1 MKRLLVS
8 LLLAAAAVSAQAQF
22 VPPVPKG
29 IVRDG
34 SPHVPK
40 RPIAFPSADEA
51 WLRAR
56 SPHFVVI
63 SSASET
69 RTRNIVTDLET
80 LAEVLTQT
88 STRFQRATTPTT
100 VFVFANRAESQPYF
114 DLLLGRESSPATGVY
129 VHHDAGG
136 TMFIDT
142 AQRRFTRTAI
152 HELIHDLL
160 RQGDAVPPLWIEEGM
175 AEYFSTAHIEKDGV
189 VAGFPISEHVALLQR
204 MQLRP
209 IEEMFATKSDSDAAA
224 STYFYAESWA
234 AVDWLMQQNADA
246 FYAFLHDLELGID
259 TGVAL
264 EAHYGKSL
272 DDLRRALRGSS
283 RDGEMVRLRGSIGDP
298 AVDVAPLDRASLLCE
313 LGMFLQHV
321 EGAEKDAER
330 HLRAALDENP
340 RHARALAALGDF
352 EAAIA
357 ADPIDADIHLRYAE
371 FLMQRA
377 IGPFAGIYEV
387 APGDLAPFR
396 KARVLAERALALG
409 GDEARARGAIGASY
423 LVEDDFAPGIAP
435 LERAVVL
442 APTRY
447 DYAVHLYA
455 MLLRGGQRA
464 KADAL
469 YARVFERAR
478 DPQAVFAA
486 RNVRLRVESDRA
498 TALAK
503 AGKLDE
509 AATIV
514 RQLASTIGD
523 PSARRELEQQAA
535 SLAATAAV
543 NRQIAM
549 YNQAIV
555 AANSGQKR
563 EARRII
569 DELLRIATDPNVLRD
584 AKKLREEVR

>member
-1 MKRLLVS
+1 VKRLLGF
-8 LLLAAAAVSAQAQF
+8 LLLVASVVPAHAQY

-40 RPIAFPSADEA
+40 RPIPFPAADEA

-56 SPHFVVI
+56 SSHFIVI
-63 SSASET
+63 SSATEA
-69 RTRNIVTDLET
+69 RTRGIVADLET

-88 STRFQRATTPTT
+88 SSRFQRATTPTT

-114 DLLLGRESSPATGVY
+114 DLLLGRENAAATGVY
-129 VHHDAGG
+129 VHHDNGG
-136 TMFIDT
+136 TMFIDA
-142 AQRRFTRTAI
+142 AQRRFTRTAM

-160 RQGDAVPPLWIEEGM
+160 RQGDAVPPLWVEEGM

-189 VAGFPISEHVALLQR
+189 VAGFPISEHVSLLQR
-204 MQLRP
+204 MPLRP
-209 IEEMFATKSDSDAAA
+209 VEEMFATKSDSDDAA

-234 AVDWLMQQNADA
+234 AVDWLMQQNTDA

-259 TGVAL
+259 ASVAL
-264 EAHYGKSL
+264 QAHYGKSL
-272 DDLRRALRGSS
+272 DDLRRALRSSS
-283 RDGEMVRLRGSIGDP
+283 RDGEMVRLKGSTGDP
-298 AVDVAPLDRASLLCE
+298 PIDVAPLDHASLLYE
-313 LGMFLQHV
+313 LGAFQQHV
-321 EGAEKDAER
+321 EGAEKDANR
-330 HLRAALDENP
+330 HLRGALDENP
-340 RHARALAALGDF
+340 QHARALAALGEFD
-352 EAAIA
+352 AAIA
-357 ADPIDADIHLRYAE
+357 ADPSDAEIHLRYAE

-387 APGDLAPFR
+387 EPGDLAPFR
-396 KARVLAERALALG
+396 KARALAERALALG

-423 LVEDDFAPGIAP
+423 LVETNFAPGIVP
-435 LERAVVL
+435 LERAVAI
-442 APTRY
+442 APSHT

-469 YARVFERAR
+469 YARVFERSR

-498 TALAK
+498 NALAK

-509 AATIV
+509 AAAVV
-514 RQLASTIGD
+514 RELASSIGD
-523 PSARRELEQQAA
+523 ASARRELEQQAA

-543 NRQIAM
+543 NRHIAM
-549 YNQAIV
+549 YNQAVV
-555 AANSGQKR
+555 ASNSGQKR
-563 EARRII
+563 EARRIL
-569 DELLRIATDPNVLRD
+569 DELLRVATDPNVLRD
-584 AKKLREEVR
+584 ARKLREELR